1 MFNNDK
7 NKLKYSDDLKIK
19 KIKDNALIVIS
30 YLFILFVWQYTL
42 SFQSSMFT
50 LMNSCVFVML
60 AFGTAGL
67 FICHEERENIIKH
80 TKQQI
85 IYYLLIV
92 FVYDMFFKVVLN
104 DMTISASLGQVDATL
119 VTASNFI
126 RTMSTMLKIGFP
138 IAYVTWMLQKFGIFK
153 GRITKRKAME
163 ELRNVRENDKNKLG
177 SNEPN
182 IDRY

>member
-1 MFNNDK
+1 MFKDNEK
-7 NKLKYSDDLKIK
+7 QFKYSNDLKIRQ
-19 KIKDNALIVIS
+19 IKDNIKIIGSYILIIF
-30 YLFILFVWQYTL
+30 LWQYTL

-60 AFGTAGL
+60 VFGTIGL
-67 FICHEERENIIKH
+67 FICHEERENIVKH

-104 DMTISASLGQVDATL
+104 DLTISQSLGTVDAALL
-119 VTASNFI
+119 VAKNFI
-126 RTMSTMLKIGFP
+126 QTMSTMLKIGFP

-153 GRITKRKAME
+153 GRKTKRKAME
-163 ELRNVRENDKNKLG
+163 ELRDVRDDKKNKL
-177 SNEPN
+177 ERQEQN
-182 IDRY
+182 IDRF